1 MRPDIPTNPTIP
13 TLSRRLSK
21 GMAAASLALLLGVA
35 FPDAAFAQA
44 AAPITAE
51 EVSEALGK
59 GAGLDRDLRA
69 FYAARNYRPIWITA
83 AGPRPEAR
91 KLLDILESAEL
102 DGLDPDKFRVRSIRD
117 AFDDLAEEPSPK
129 RLARAEALLSNN
141 FVGYVRALRRVKKPS
156 LEFADPEA
164 RPTVPEE
171 EDVLQAAVSAPSLAK
186 YVAGQGWMHP
196 LYGQLRSA
204 LAAAGPDSLSAPVMR
219 LNLERLRVLP
229 ANPEGRHVVVDAA
242 GARLFMYEGQRQV
255 DSMKVIVG
263 RPETPTPMMAGV
275 IRYATLNPYWN
286 VPTDL
291 VRDRIAPE
299 VTSAGPTYLRR
310 HNYEVL
316 ADWSAEAAAADP
328 TLVDWQAV
336 ASGFRTVR
344 VRQRPGP
351 GNGMGKVKFM
361 FPNDKDIYLHD
372 TPDKALFRTADRHYS
387 AGCIRLEDAA
397 RFGRWLFGKPLRP
410 KSRKPELREELPDPV
425 PVYVT
430 YLTAFPE
437 AKRVAIRQ
445 DSYDRDGLENSP
457 SRQAALVGG

>member
-1 MRPDIPTNPTIP
+1 MQPNISTDPTVPT
-13 TLSRRLSK
+13 SRRLSE
-21 GMAAASLALLLGVA
+21 GMTAASLALLLGVA
-35 FPDAAFAQA
+35 FPGPALAQI

-91 KLLDILESAEL
+91 KLFEILESAEL
-102 DGLDPDKFRVRSIRD
+102 DGLESDKFRVRSIRD
-117 AFDDLAEEPSPK
+117 AFDDLAEESSPK

-141 FVGYVRALRRVKKPS
+141 FVAYVRALRRVKEPS

-164 RPTVPEE
+164 RPPVPEE
-171 EDVLQAAVSAPSLAK
+171 EEVLQAAVSAPSLAK
-186 YVAGQGWMHP
+186 YVAAHGWMHP
-196 LYGQLRSA
+196 LYGQLRNA
-204 LAAAGPDSLSAPVMR
+204 LAAAGPDALTASIMR

-229 ANPEGRHVVVDAA
+229 ANPKGRHVVVDAA
-242 GARLFMYEGQRQV
+242 GARLFMYDGQRQV

-263 RPETPTPMMAGV
+263 RAVTPTPMMAGV

-299 VTSAGPTYLRR
+299 ILDAGPAYLRQ

-316 ADWSAEAAAADP
+316 SDWSLEASATDP

-336 ASGFRTVR
+336 SSGFRTVR
-344 VRQRPGP
+344 VRQRPGAN
-351 GNGMGKVKFM
+351 NGMGKVKFM

-397 RFGRWLFGKPLRP
+397 RFGRWLFGRTLRA
-410 KSRKPELREELPDPV
+410 KSRTPELREELPDPV

-437 AKRVAIRQ
+437 AKRVAIRE
-445 DSYDRDGLENSP
+445 DSYGRDGLENGP
-457 SRQAALVGG
+457 SQQAALAGR

>member
-1 MRPDIPTNPTIP
+1 MQRSDPIALT
-13 TLSRRLSK
+13 SVRRLPH
-21 GMAAASLALLLGVA
+21 GVAAVSLALLLG
-35 FPDAAFAQA
+35 AAIPAPAVAQA
-44 AAPITAE
+44 TAPLAAE
-51 EVSEALGK
+51 EISDALGK

-83 AGPRPEAR
+83 AGPRPEAV
-91 KLLDILESAEL
+91 KLLEILETAEI
-102 DGLDPDKFRVRSIRD
+102 DGLDPDKYRVRSIRD
-117 AFDDLAEEPSPK
+117 AFEDAAEEPSGR

-156 LEFADPEA
+156 LEFVDPAA
-164 RPTVPEE
+164 RPPVPDEE
-171 EDVLQAAVSAPSLAK
+171 EVLAAAAAAPSLAK
-186 YVAGQGWMHP
+186 YVAAQGWMHP
-196 LYGQLRSA
+196 LYGQLRNA
-204 LAAAGPDSLSAPVMR
+204 LAAAGPEALSAPVMR

-229 ANPEGRHVVVDAA
+229 ASPKGRHVVVDAA
-242 GARLFMYEGQRQV
+242 GARLFMYDGQRQV
-255 DSMKVIVG
+255 DTMKVIVG

-299 VTSAGPTYLRR
+299 VVSGGATYLRR
-310 HNYEVL
+310 HAYEVL
-316 ADWSAEAAAADP
+316 SDWSVDAAATDP
-328 TLVDWQAV
+328 GLVDWNAV
-336 ASGFRTVR
+336 ASGARTVR
-344 VRQRPGP
+344 VRQLPGV

-361 FPNDKDIYLHD
+361 FPNDRDIYLHD
-372 TPDKALFRTADRHYS
+372 TPDKGLFRSMDRHYS

-410 KSRKPELREELPDPV
+410 RSRTPELREELPDPV

-437 AKRVAIRQ
+437 AKRVAIRK
-445 DSYDRDGLENSP
+445 DSYNRDGLENGP
-457 SRQAALVGG
+457 RLQTALAGG